1 MSIVPA
7 SIRNRNAGAQ
17 YPGKSAKKFG
27 SSSFET
33 LTSRDGVHKIATF
46 PSHVQGASA
55 MFDLLDQRYTG
66 MTVEK
71 AITKWCGA
79 FYVSTYIKVLED
91 KGGVKRSDILT
102 KDLLRDPEKAI
113 PLARAM
119 ALQEAGRDYPMT
131 GEEWQQAHAC
141 AFVEPIAPAFS
152 ADNDVPSPKAE
163 MRTAAIVAKVKKVIA
178 GGSGVGALGA
188 VATDPAALTAKL
200 SAYKELTAILTSF
213 GPWMAAGMLAVG
225 AAFWVWKG
233 Q

>member
-7 SIRNRNAGAQ
+7 SIRNRNPGAQ

-46 PSHVQGASA
+46 RSHIQGGSA
-55 MFDLLDQRYTG
+55 LFDLLDARYTG
-66 MTVEK
+66 MTIEK

-91 KGGVKRSDILT
+91 KGGIKRTDILT

-163 MRTAAIVAKVKKVIA
+163 MRTAKAMATVTKAGAGISAVAA
-178 GGSGVGALGA
+178 G